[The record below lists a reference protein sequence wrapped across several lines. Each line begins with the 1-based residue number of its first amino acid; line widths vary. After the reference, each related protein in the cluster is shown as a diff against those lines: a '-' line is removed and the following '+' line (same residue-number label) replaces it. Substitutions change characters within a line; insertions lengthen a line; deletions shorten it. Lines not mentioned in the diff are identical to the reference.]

1 MAQQTQLTIAP
12 RTVMGKATKRLR
24 REGILP
30 ANIYGHKSEPTPV
43 QLSAVEFDYLIR
55 KHETRGVLSLVREG
69 AAAENVLIRH
79 VQHEPSTG
87 KILHIDFTRVSLRE
101 RIEAKIP
108 LNIIGEAPGVKIQ
121 GGVLLHQLEAIA
133 VECTAAD
140 IVDSIDLDVS
150 GLEDIDS
157 TIYARDV
164 KLPARYT
171 LITDPDEPVV
181 KVIAPRVELP
191 ETTPTEEEQPAAA
204 EEGESAES

>member
-1 MAQQTQLTIAP
+1 MAQQTELTIVP

-43 QLSAVEFDYLIR
+43 QLDAVEFDRLLR
-55 KHETRGVLSLVREG
+55 KHETRGILSLVQEG
-69 AAAENVLIRH
+69 SPAENVLIRH

-87 KILHIDFTRVSLRE
+87 KILHIDFARVSLRE
-101 RIEAKIP
+101 RIEVKIP
-108 LNIIGEAPGVKIQ
+108 LNIVGEAPGVKIQ

-133 VECTAAD
+133 AECTAAD

-157 TIYARDV
+157 AIYARDV
-164 KLPARYT
+164 KLPPRYT
-171 LITDPDEPVV
+171 LVTDPDEPVV
-181 KVIAPRVELP
+181 KVVAPRVELP
-191 ETTPTEEEQPAAA
+191 ETTPAEEESSAAPAA
-204 EEGESAES
+204 EENAES

>member
-43 QLSAVEFDYLIR
+43 QLDEVEFDRLLR
-55 KHETRGVLSLVREG
+55 KHETRGILSLVQEG
-69 AAAENVLIRH
+69 FPAQSVLIRH

-101 RIEAKIP
+101 HIEAKIP
-108 LNIIGEAPGVKIQ
+108 LNIVGEAPGVKIQ

-133 VECTAAD
+133 VECAAAD
-140 IVDSIDLDVS
+140 LVDSIDLDVS

-157 TIYARDV
+157 TIYARDI
-164 KLPARYT
+164 KLPQRYT
-171 LITDPDEPVV
+171 LVTDADETVV

-191 ETTPTEEEQPAAA
+191 ETTPAEEATETPAA
-204 EEGESAES
+204 EGSSES